1 MDFLLIWEKI
11 WTTYLDAFWDDD
23 LDFIPFPVTL
33 NYNSQCKT
41 DPKYSVK
48 YQLLKSF
55 FYNIILCCFLV
66 KYCIMMLP
74 YICWGFKHLPLSL
87 GWATKPK
94 SWRKNPWCLMTTQSG
109 RYLLSILDYLLKLNC
124 LLNVS
129 MGKCA
134 WVIINL

>member
-55 FYNIILCCFLV
+55 FYYIILCCFLV
-66 KYCIMMLP
+66 KGCIMMLP
-74 YICWGFKHLPLSL
+74 YISLGFNHLPHSL

-94 SWRKNPWCLMTTQSG
+94 SWRKNPWWPHNQVGTIH
-109 RYLLSILDYLLKLNC
+109 RYLTFFWNWIAYLMSLWA
-124 LLNVS
+124 
-129 MGKCA
+129 MGLG
-134 WVIINL
+134 NN